1 MSRISTELQRLDA
14 AIGRLENA
22 LENADQRR
30 GAAWRQTG
38 DKMDLTV
45 ERVDQ
50 AIHRLETVL
59 QD

>member
-30 GAAWRQTG
+30 RAAWRQSG
-38 DKMDLTV
+38 DNMDLTV